1 MNNYDYI
8 ILGAGAAGL
17 MLAREMADDPWFH
30 SKSVLIIDRERR
42 TDNDR
47 TWCFWEKGNGEYDSI
62 LHRQWSNIYF
72 NSSREDK
79 RLSIAPY
86 AYKMLRGA
94 DFYSYQWEALE
105 KARHINITIAEVS
118 SISEE
123 EEGVVVN
130 TSEGDFR
137 ATYIFSSFF
146 DIESIRQQKKY
157 PVLRQHFIG
166 WYIKTEK
173 PIFDSDAATFMDFS
187 VEQSG
192 NTRFMYVL
200 PSSDREALVEYTL
213 FSEDL
218 LADIEYE
225 DAIRTYLHDK
235 LGVENYEIQE
245 KEKGQI
251 PMSCFDFEAAN
262 SDRIL
267 HIGLAGGW
275 AKASTGFTFRN
286 ARRNTKKLVA
296 HLKEHKKLKSFS
308 IKNRYRQY
316 DVLLLDI
323 LEENNALG
331 SKIFDSLFEKRK
343 PDLIL
348 KFLDEQTNYLED
360 LMVMTGCPTLPFTKA
375 LLKRIFSRR

>member
-42 TDNDR
+42 TENDR
-47 TWCFWEKGNGEYDSI
+47 TWCFWEKGSGEYDSI

-79 RLSIAPY
+79 RLSISPY
-86 AYKMLRGA
+86 TYKMLRGA

-105 KARHINITIAEVS
+105 RAHHIEIAIAEVS
-118 SISEE
+118 AVSEE
-123 EEGVVVN
+123 EDGVVVN
-130 TSEGDFR
+130 TSQGVFK
-137 ATYIFSSFF
+137 ASNIFNSFF
-146 DIESIRQQKKY
+146 DIENIRKQKKY

-166 WYIKTEK
+166 WYLKTEK
-173 PIFDSDAATFMDFS
+173 PVFDSDAATFMDFS
-187 VEQSG
+187 VEQLG

-218 LADIEYE
+218 LPDKEYE
-225 DAIRTYLHDK
+225 DAIITYLRNK
-235 LGVENYEIQE
+235 LGVENYEILE
-245 KEKGQI
+245 REKGQI
-251 PMSCFDFEAAN
+251 PMSCYDFEAAN
-262 SDRIL
+262 SDRIM

-296 HLKEHKKLKSFS
+296 HLKVQKKLKSFS
-308 IKNRYRQY
+308 IKNRYHQY
-316 DVLLLDI
+316 DILLLDI
-323 LEENNALG
+323 LAENNALG
-331 SKIFDSLFEKRK
+331 SEIFESLFRKRK

-360 LMVMTGCPTLPFTKA
+360 LMVMTGCPTMPFTKA
-375 LLKRIFSRR
+375 LLKRLFTSR